1 MWFNR
6 KTINYVA
13 MKDVFL
19 NNGEEEEEEEGQ
31 TLVGIGGI
39 IIMQQN

>member
-1 MWFNR
+1 
-6 KTINYVA
+6 

-19 NNGEEEEEEEGQ
+19 NNGEEEEEEGQ